1 MAKALEQPFDVANIP
16 GPKMATL
23 LEKGKPV
30 ANMIKKAKRP
40 LLIVGPDMTDEMF
53 ERVKKFVEKDNL
65 TVVATGSAITR
76 FIDAGMGDKVKYAV
90 LHELTQFLLD
100 PDWPGF
106 DGNGNYDLVL
116 MLGSIYYHGSQMLA
130 AIKNFAPHIRALAID
145 RYYHP
150 NAAMSFGNLWKK
162 EEEYLKLLDEILA
175 EL

>member
-1 MAKALEQPFDVANIP
+1 MAKAFEQPFDAANIP

-30 ANMIKKAKRP
+30 AMMIKKAKRP
-40 LLIVGPDMTDEMF
+40 LLIVGPDITDEMF
-53 ERVKKFVEKDNL
+53 ERIKKFVEKGI
-65 TVVATGSAITR
+65 TVVATGSAIVR
-76 FIDAGMGDKVKYAV
+76 FIEAGMGNDVKYAV

-100 PDWPGF
+100 PEWKGF
-106 DGNGNYDLVL
+106 DGQGNYDLVL
-116 MLGSIYYHGSQMLA
+116 MVGTIYYHGSQMLA
-130 AIKNFAPHIRALAID
+130 AIKNFAPHIRAIAID

-162 EEEYLKLLDEILA
+162 EEDYLKLLDEILA

>member
-106 DGNGNYDLVL
+106 DGNGNYDLV
-116 MLGSIYYHGSQMLA
+116 
-130 AIKNFAPHIRALAID
+130 
-145 RYYHP
+145 
-150 NAAMSFGNLWKK
+150 
-162 EEEYLKLLDEILA
+162 
-175 EL
+175 

>member
-1 MAKALEQPFDVANIP
+1 MAKAFEQPFDAANIP

-30 ANMIKKAKRP
+30 AMMIKKAKRP
-40 LLIVGPDMTDEMF
+40 LLIVGPDITDEMF
-53 ERVKKFVEKDNL
+53 ERIKKFVEKGI
-65 TVVATGSAITR
+65 TVVATGSAIVR
-76 FIDAGMGDKVKYAV
+76 FIEAGMGNDVKYAV

-100 PDWPGF
+100 PDWKGF
-106 DGNGNYDLVL
+106 DGQGNYDLVL
-116 MLGSIYYHGSQMLA
+116 MVGTIYYHGSQMLA
-130 AIKNFAPHIRALAID
+130 AIKNFAPHIRAISID

-162 EEEYLKLLDEILA
+162 EEDYLKLLDEILA

>member
-1 MAKALEQPFDVANIP
+1 MAKAFEQPFDAANIP

-40 LLIVGPDMTDEMF
+40 LLIVGPDITDAMF
-53 ERVKKFVEKDNL
+53 ERVLKFAEKGIQIAATGGVIRRFVE
-65 TVVATGSAITR
+65 
-76 FIDAGMGDKVKYAV
+76 AGYKGNNVKEAV

-106 DGNGNYDLVL
+106 DGKGNYDLVL
-116 MLGSIYYHGSQMLA
+116 MLGTIYYHGSQMFA
-130 AIKNFAPHIRALAID
+130 AIKNFAPHIRAIAID

-150 NAAMSFGNLWKK
+150 NAAMSFGNLWKR
-162 EEEYLKLLDEILA
+162 EEDYLKLLDEILA

>member
-1 MAKALEQPFDVANIP
+1 MPKAFEQPFDAANIP

-40 LLIVGPDMTDEMF
+40 LLIVGPDLTDEIF
-53 ERVKKFVEKDNL
+53 ERVLKFAEKGL
-65 TVVATGSAITR
+65 TIVATGNAITR
-76 FIDAGMGDKVKYAV
+76 FINAGYTNNNVKYAV

-116 MLGSIYYHGSQMLA
+116 MLGTIYYHGSQMLA

-150 NAAMSFGNLWKK
+150 NAAMSFGNLWRK
-162 EEEYLKLLDEILA
+162 EEDYLKLLDEILS

>member
-1 MAKALEQPFDVANIP
+1 MPKAFEQPFDAANIP

-23 LEKGKPV
+23 LEKGRPV
-30 ANMIKKAKRP
+30 AMMIKKAKRP
-40 LLIVGPDMTDEMF
+40 LLIVGPDVTDAMF
-53 ERVKKFVEKDNL
+53 ERILKFAEKGI
-65 TVVATGSAITR
+65 TIAATGGVIR
-76 FIDAGMGDKVKYAV
+76 KFIEAGYNGKNVKEAV

-100 PDWPGF
+100 PEWKGF
-106 DGNGNYDLVL
+106 DGEGNYDLVL
-116 MLGSIYYHGSQMLA
+116 MIGSTYYHGSQMLA

-162 EEEYLKLLDEILA
+162 EEDYLKLLDEILA

>member
-1 MAKALEQPFDVANIP
+1 MAKAFEQPFDAANIP

-30 ANMIKKAKRP
+30 AMMIKKAKRP
-40 LLIVGPDMTDEMF
+40 LLIVGPDITDGMF
-53 ERVKKFVEKDNL
+53 ERIKKFVEKGI
-65 TVVATGSAITR
+65 TVVATGSAIVR
-76 FIDAGMGDKVKYAV
+76 FIEAGMGNDVKYAV

-100 PDWPGF
+100 PDWKGF
-106 DGNGNYDLVL
+106 DGQGNYDLVL
-116 MLGSIYYHGSQMLA
+116 MVGTIYYHGSQMLA
-130 AIKNFAPHIRALAID
+130 AIKNFAPHIRAISID

-162 EEEYLKLLDEILA
+162 EEDYLKLLDEILA

>member
-1 MAKALEQPFDVANIP
+1 MPKAFEQPFDAANIP

-23 LEKGKPV
+23 LEKGRPV

-40 LLIVGPDMTDEMF
+40 LLIVGPDLSEEMF
-53 ERVKKFVEKDNL
+53 KRVLKFAEKGIQIAATGGVIRKFVE
-65 TVVATGSAITR
+65 
-76 FIDAGMGDKVKYAV
+76 AGYKGNNVREAV

-100 PDWPGF
+100 PEWKGF

-116 MLGSIYYHGSQMLA
+116 MLGSTYYHGSQMLA
-130 AIKNFAPHIRALAID
+130 AIKNFAPHIRAIAID

-150 NAAMSFGNLWKK
+150 NAAMSFGNLWRR

>member
-1 MAKALEQPFDVANIP
+1 MPKAFEQPFDAANIP

-30 ANMIKKAKRP
+30 AMMIKKAKRP
-40 LLIVGPDMTDEMF
+40 LLIVGPDITDEMF
-53 ERVKKFVEKDNL
+53 ERIKKFVEKGI
-65 TVVATGSAITR
+65 TVVATGNAIVR
-76 FIDAGMGDKVKYAV
+76 FIEAGIDSNVKYAV

-100 PDWPGF
+100 PEWKGF
-106 DGNGNYDLVL
+106 DGQGNYDLVL
-116 MLGSIYYHGSQMLA
+116 MIGTIYYHGSQMLA
-130 AIKNFAPHIRALAID
+130 AIKNFAPHIRAIAID

-162 EEEYLKLLDEILA
+162 EEDYLKLLDEILA

>member
-53 ERVKKFVEKDNL
+53 ERVKKFVEKDI

-76 FIDAGMGDKVKYAV
+76 FIDAGLGEKVNYAV

-100 PDWPGF
+100 PDWKGF
-106 DGNGNYDLVL
+106 DGQGNYDLVL

-150 NAAMSFGNLWKK
+150 NADMSFGNLWKR
-162 EEEYLKLLDEILA
+162 EEDYLKLLDEILA

>member
-1 MAKALEQPFDVANIP
+1 MPKAFEQPFDAANIP

-40 LLIVGPDMTDEMF
+40 LLIVGPDITDAMF
-53 ERVKKFVEKDNL
+53 ERVLKFVDKGV
-65 TVVATGSAITR
+65 TVVATGNAITR
-76 FIDAGMGDKVKYAV
+76 FIDAGVDGKVKYAV

-106 DGNGNYDLVL
+106 DGEGNYDLVL

-130 AIKNFAPHIRALAID
+130 ALKNFAPHIRAIAID

-150 NAAMSFGNLWKK
+150 NAAMSFGNLWRR
-162 EEEYLKLLDEILA
+162 EDDYLKLLDEILT